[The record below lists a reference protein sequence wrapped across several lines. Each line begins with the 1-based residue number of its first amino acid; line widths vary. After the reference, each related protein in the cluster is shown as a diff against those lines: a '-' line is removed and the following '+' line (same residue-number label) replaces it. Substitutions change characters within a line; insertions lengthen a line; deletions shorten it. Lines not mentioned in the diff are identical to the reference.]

1 MHKLL
6 ARLGECVC
14 KLLTLRMKEE
24 KKKRMKEEASLY
36 PLKTVEGP
44 KLQQPYTY
52 YIHNLM
58 YMCQVERDLFYASY
72 KLPNFT

>member
-24 KKKRMKEEASLY
+24 ASLY

-44 KLQQPYTY
+44 KKATATI
-52 YIHNLM
+52 YILHT
-58 YMCQVERDLFYASY
+58 QFDV
-72 KLPNFT
+72 

>member
-24 KKKRMKEEASLY
+24 KKKNERGSITLPTEDSRGTKA
-36 PLKTVEGP
+36 TA
-44 KLQQPYTY
+44 TI
-52 YIHNLM
+52 YILHTQFDV
-58 YMCQVERDLFYASY
+58 YVSS
-72 KLPNFT
+72 

>member
-1 MHKLL
+1 MQIINIKNE
-6 ARLGECVC
+6 RG
-14 KLLTLRMKEE
+14 